1 MVSASIP
8 TKIYHGCVLVVEYDK
23 LTNKEKELFTKF
35 GIDISRLTSV
45 FNSKLKW
52 CKIKDNDKYRD
63 IFGEMYRA
71 NNKQNA
77 ELIFVKALELLVLL
91 SSDSKAAHILPSKA
105 GYLSSGQV
113 NITKEIHASI
123 LEKYD
128 TVISFE
134 KLADEFGITY
144 SMFNDSFKMIYGDTP
159 YQYLKKL
166 RMNIAAEKLKDT
178 DLSII
183 EVANFVGYSNPGKF
197 AAAFKS
203 IFGKLPY
210 EFKKK
215 K

>member
-123 LEKYD
+123 LEKYY